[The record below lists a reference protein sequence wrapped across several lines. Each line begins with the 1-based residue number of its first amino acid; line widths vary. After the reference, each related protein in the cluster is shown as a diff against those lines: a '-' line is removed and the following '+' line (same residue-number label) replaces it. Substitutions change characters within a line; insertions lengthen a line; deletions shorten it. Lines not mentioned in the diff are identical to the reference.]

1 MKLPHVRRRT
11 LALIAAIIPLLA
23 LFAYVVLRSGPL
35 APVSVV
41 ATTVATQSISPALF
55 GVGTVEARYVY
66 KIGPTFAGRLQRL
79 DVEVGDRVIGGQV
92 LGEMDPVDLDD
103 RVRMQEAVIKRAEAA
118 VREATARQTYARGQE
133 GRYEKLLVTHAVS
146 VEAVAARQQER
157 QIADAAVSAAR
168 EELSRA
174 RADKEAALAQR
185 ANLRLVASV
194 DGLVA
199 ARDIEPGTTVVAG
212 QAVIEI
218 IDTNSLWINAR
229 FDQISAAGLA
239 PGLAARITL
248 RSRRDVNLAGKVV
261 RVEPLADA
269 VTEETLAKIAFDTPA
284 ESLPP
289 IGELAEVTI
298 ALPALPATA
307 VIPNAAIR
315 RVDGDIGVWVI
326 NANALEFRPTRL
338 GAGDL
343 DGNVQVREGLQAGER
358 IVLFSEKALGARSRI
373 HVVDRLAGAAQ

>member
-146 VEAVAARQQER
+146 VEAVAGRQQER

-248 RSRRDVNLAGKVV
+248 RSRRDASLAGKVV

-289 IGELAEVTI
+289 IGELAEVTL
-298 ALPALPATA
+298 ALPPLPATA

>member
-118 VREATARQTYARGQE
+118 VREATARRTYARGQE

-146 VEAVAARQQER
+146 VEAVAGRQQER

-289 IGELAEVTI
+289 IGELAEVTL
-298 ALPALPATA
+298 ALPPLPAAA

-315 RVDGDIGVWVI
+315 RVDGRIGVWVI

>member
-11 LALIAAIIPLLA
+11 LALIAAIVPLLA

-41 ATTVATQSISPALF
+41 ATTVTRQPISPALF

-66 KIGPTFAGRLQRL
+66 KIGPTFAGRLRQL
-79 DVEVGDRVIGGQV
+79 DVDVGDRVIGGQV

-103 RVRMQEAVIKRAEAA
+103 RVRMQEAAIKRAEAA
-118 VREATARQTYARGQE
+118 VREATARQAYARGQE
-133 GRYEKLLVTHAVS
+133 SRYEKLLLTHAVS
-146 VEAVAARQQER
+146 VEAVASRQQDR
-157 QIADAAVSAAR
+157 QIADAAVSSAR
-168 EELSRA
+168 EELSRS
-174 RADKEAALAQR
+174 RADKEAAIAQR
-185 ANLRLVASV
+185 ANLRLVAPV

-218 IDTNSLWINAR
+218 IDTHSLWINTR

-248 RSRRDVNLAGKVV
+248 RSRRDLTLAGKVA

-269 VTEETLAKIAFDTPA
+269 VTEETLAKIAFDAPA
-284 ESLPP
+284 ETLPP
-289 IGELAEVTI
+289 IGELAEVTL
-298 ALPALPATA
+298 ALPALPATT

-315 RVDGDIGVWVI
+315 RVDGRIGVWVI

-338 GAGDL
+338 GLGDL
-343 DGNVQVREGLQAGER
+343 DGNVQVGEGLQAGER
-358 IVLFSEKALGARSRI
+358 IVLYSEKALGAHSRI
-373 HVVDRLAGAAQ
+373 HVVERIPGTSQ

>member
-146 VEAVAARQQER
+146 VEAVAGRRQER

-289 IGELAEVTI
+289 IGELAEVTL
-298 ALPALPATA
+298 ALPPLPAAA

-315 RVDGDIGVWVI
+315 RVDGRIGVWVI

>member
-146 VEAVAARQQER
+146 VEAGVGRQQER

-289 IGELAEVTI
+289 IGELAEVTL
-298 ALPALPATA
+298 ALPPLPAAA

-315 RVDGDIGVWVI
+315 RVDGRIGVWVI